1 MPAKSMLSGA
11 LETLINQV
19 IFLDPDSQQRLAKL
33 NHACLSVYIEGFADG
48 ITLHFSDK
56 VDVSVESES
65 FEMLASNLSPQHC
78 CIKTQLAVLP
88 ELKETS
94 QLTRLIQQKKLHLE
108 GDINVAQ
115 HASALF
121 RELDIDWEEQV
132 AKYTGDVFAHQ
143 AFTVAHRWF
152 NSVSEFTQKGQR
164 VLANA
169 LVEEKELA
177 AHKLAV
183 LHFCDEVSDL
193 RNDVER
199 FEVRLAQLES
209 HLS

>member
-1 MPAKSMLSGA
+1 MPAMALLSGA
-11 LETLINQV
+11 IETLINQV
-19 IFLDPDSQQRLAKL
+19 LSFDPDSQQRLEKL
-33 NHACLSVYIEGFADG
+33 NHACLSVFIEGVPNG
-48 ITLHFSDK
+48 ITLHFADK
-56 VDVSVESES
+56 VEVSIENDA
-65 FEMLASNLSPQHC
+65 FEALEQNLAAQHC

-94 QLTRLIQQKKLHLE
+94 QLTRLIQQKKLYLE

-115 HASALF
+115 QASALF
-121 RELDIDWEEQV
+121 KELDIDWEEQL

-143 AFTVAHRWF
+143 AFSTAHRLF
-152 NSVSEFTQKGQR
+152 DSLTEFATKGQR
-164 VLANA
+164 IAANA
-169 LVEEKELA
+169 VVEEKELA

-209 HLS
+209 HIS